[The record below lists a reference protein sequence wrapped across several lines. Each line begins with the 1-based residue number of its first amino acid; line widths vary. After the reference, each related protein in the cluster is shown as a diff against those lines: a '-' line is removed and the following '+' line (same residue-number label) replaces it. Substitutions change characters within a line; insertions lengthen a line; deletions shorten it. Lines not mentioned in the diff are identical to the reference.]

1 VQVNLKP
8 EQSVRDVLLE
18 YPAAAAVFEKHNID
32 YCCRGNRPLQDA
44 LSERGLSL
52 PAFIS
57 EVGRTADLSTTCLT
71 SPDWRVV
78 PLRKLIRHIV
88 DTHHVLLRMELP
100 ALDKWITMISTNHP
114 GETEL
119 MLSLQLAIHRL
130 QRNVEIQ
137 MSKEEA
143 VLFPAISNLDTGPLP
158 GISASGPPF
167 GSVANLALVMKE
179 ESSGALGL
187 LNEIRILSR
196 HFVCRPKASA
206 ALRTLFV
213 KLRVLE
219 VDVHQH
225 LHLENNIL
233 FPRAIRLEKEIQREL
248 Q

>member
-1 VQVNLKP
+1 MNLKP
-8 EQSVRDVLLE
+8 EQSIRDVLLE
-18 YPAAAAVFEKHNID
+18 YPAAAAVFEQHNID
-32 YCCRGNRPLQDA
+32 YCCRGNRPLGDA
-44 LSERGLSL
+44 LSERGISL
-52 PAFIS
+52 HAFIS
-57 EVGRTADLSTTCLT
+57 EVGQSADLRTRYVT

-88 DTHHVLLRMELP
+88 DTHHVPLRMELP
-100 ALDKWITMISTNHP
+100 ALDKWITMISMNHP

-130 QRNVEIQ
+130 QRNIKVQ

-143 VLFPAISNLDTGPLP
+143 VLFPAISNLDSGPLP
-158 GISASGPPF
+158 AISASGPPF
-167 GSVANLALVMKE
+167 GSVANLARVMEE

-187 LNEIRILSR
+187 LNEIRTLSR
-196 HFVCRPKASA
+196 HFACRPKASA
-206 ALRTLFV
+206 ALKTLFA

-233 FPRAIRLEKEIQREL
+233 FPRAIRLEKETQREL